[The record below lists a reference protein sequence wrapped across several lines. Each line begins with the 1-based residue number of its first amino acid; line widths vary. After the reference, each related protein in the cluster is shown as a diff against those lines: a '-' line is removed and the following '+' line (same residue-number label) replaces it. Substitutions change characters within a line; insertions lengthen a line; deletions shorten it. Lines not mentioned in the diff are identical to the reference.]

1 LVFHFL
7 LVQQELILIASCGV
21 ILNLVEGE
29 VQVQLGGLVPR
40 RGLDIV
46 RPDTAAMLRRLTY
59 IDIAD
64 GEHILDGL

>member
-1 LVFHFL
+1 M
-7 LVQQELILIASCGV
+7 QQELILIASCGV

-46 RPDTAAMLRRLTY
+46 GLDTAAMLRRLTY